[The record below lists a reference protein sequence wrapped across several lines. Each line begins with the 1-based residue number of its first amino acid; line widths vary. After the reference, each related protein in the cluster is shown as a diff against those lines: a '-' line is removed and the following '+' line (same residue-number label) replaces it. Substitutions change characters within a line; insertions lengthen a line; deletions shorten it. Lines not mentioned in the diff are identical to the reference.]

1 MDRTGTTLHLVHARH
16 PTPAARVPLQ
26 TAPHKVANWPLL
38 FRAYQAEPLA
48 QRPAGSMGK
57 QGVCHLAFTAQ
68 AAKTL
73 LGHSFVSH
81 PFHFTRPWYLDPA
94 VPGMVVAYVQTPG
107 GGLIQG
113 DRTYQHFDVG
123 SAAQVHMTNQAA
135 EKIHTMTA
143 NCALQQITFTLG
155 PRAYAEYCPEPVI
168 LFPGSRFGQALQ
180 VTLAAGAS
188 FFGSEIFLSRSAPDR
203 VQLGAQDNTSFEA
216 FTNGLTVFDADHTP
230 LIRDQSLALPA
241 QQSLS
246 GPGVLA
252 AYRVWGQAFLVG
264 PNIPA
269 DWVRDINNQLPAQSG
284 AVWGITLLPRERGIA
299 VKVVGAEVRA
309 VRQVLSGAWNLLR
322 MRHLGVPARDFPK

>member
-1 MDRTGTTLHLVHARH
+1 
-16 PTPAARVPLQ
+16 
-26 TAPHKVANWPLL
+26 
-38 FRAYQAEPLA
+38 
-48 QRPAGSMGK
+48 MGK
-57 QGVCHLAFTAQ
+57 QGVCHLSFDAHS
-68 AAKTL
+68 AKTR

-81 PFHFTRPWYLDPA
+81 PFHFTHPWHLDPG

-113 DRTYQHFDVG
+113 DRTYLRFDVG

-155 PRAYAEYCPEPVI
+155 TQAYAEYCPEPVI

-180 VTLAAGAS
+180 IQLAVGAS
-188 FFGSEIFLSRSAPDR
+188 FFGSEIFLSRSTPDDTHDGE
-203 VQLGAQDNTSFEA
+203 QNNPSFEA
-216 FTNGLTVFDADHTP
+216 FTTSLTVLDADHTP

-241 QQSLS
+241 LQSLT

-264 PNIPA
+264 PNIPD
-269 DWVRDINNQLPAQSG
+269 DWVRDIHAQLPNEPG
-284 AVWGITLLPRERGIA
+284 AEWGITLLPRRRGLS
-299 VKVVGAEVRA
+299 VKVVGTEVRT
-309 VRQVLSGAWNLLR
+309 VRQVLSGVWNLVR
-322 MRHLGVPARDFPK
+322 IRHLGVPAPYFPK